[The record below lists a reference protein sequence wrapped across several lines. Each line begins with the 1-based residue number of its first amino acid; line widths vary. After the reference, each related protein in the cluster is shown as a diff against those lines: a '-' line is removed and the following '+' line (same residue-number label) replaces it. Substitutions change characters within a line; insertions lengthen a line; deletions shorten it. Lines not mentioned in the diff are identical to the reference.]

1 MKRILFL
8 AAVALLVGVPVL
20 LMVLSSPVTLQ
31 VDPPVRVIGAETPVQ
46 VRVESPHG
54 VRRFTAALEQ
64 NAARYPLHESS
75 EPATRFWFV
84 FKEEPARTI
93 SFSAGKKRAQAL
105 RDGKARLIIE
115 AQAND
120 LRGQTATLAIDVEI
134 NTKPPRLVVDGAQ
147 HYINQG
153 GAELVTFTVSG
164 YWTEAGVRVG
174 PHAFRSFPLPGKS
187 QDERFAL
194 FAFPW
199 DVPAET
205 VPHVFA
211 RNPAGAEARA
221 HFWHKVFPKRY
232 RVRELELSD
241 AFLELVVNQIDP
253 TGAGDLLARFL
264 KINGEMRRA
273 NNQALADLRLKTE
286 ERVLWSGP
294 FLQLGDSKVE
304 AQFAD
309 TRTYLY
315 KGKAVD
321 RQTHLGFDLAVTQ
334 HVAVAAANHGKVVFG
349 GELGIYGN
357 CVVVDHGYGLQ
368 SMYAHLSE
376 IAVKPGEA
384 VKKGQALGKSGST
397 GLAGGD
403 HLHFS
408 MQVDGVQVTPLEW
421 WDEHWIKDRILSKL
435 GGG

>member
-20 LMVLSSPVTLQ
+20 LVVLSSPPTLQ

-64 NAARYPLHESS
+64 NAARHPLYEAN

-84 FKEEPARTI
+84 FKKEPARTI

-120 LRGQTATLAIDVEI
+120 LRGHTAALAVDVEI
-134 NTKPPRLVVDGAQ
+134 NTRPPRLVVDGAQ

-187 QDERFAL
+187 RDERFAL

-221 HFWHKVFPKRY
+221 HFWHKVFPKKY

-241 AFLELVVNQIDP
+241 PFLEKVVNQIDP

-273 NNQALADLRLKTE
+273 NNQALADLRLQTE

-309 TRTYLY
+309 TRTYVY
-315 KGKAVD
+315 KGKVVD

-334 HVAVAAANHGKVVFG
+334 HVAVAAANHGKVVFAD
-349 GELGIYGN
+349 ELGIYGN

-368 SMYAHLSE
+368 SIYAHLSE

-384 VKKGQALGKSGST
+384 VRKGQALGKSGST

-408 MQVDGVQVTPLEW
+408 MQVDGVQVTPVEW

-435 GGG
+435 AAQ